1 MRRRGRS
8 LRRPAA
14 ALFVKAAPALF
25 IGEIKAVLDLAII
38 MPHSAHCHLMYH
50 YYWNGNGR

>member
-8 LRRPAA
+8 LRRLAA